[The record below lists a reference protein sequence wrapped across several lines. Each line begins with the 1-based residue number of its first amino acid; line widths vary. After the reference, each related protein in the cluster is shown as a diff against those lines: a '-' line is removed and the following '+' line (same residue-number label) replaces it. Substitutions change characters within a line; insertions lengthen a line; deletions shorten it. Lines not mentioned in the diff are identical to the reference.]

1 MHAAVVTTFG
11 AAPRYQEFP
20 APVPADGEM
29 LVHVLAA
36 GLHPRVRSQADG
48 SHYTSTGELPLVPGI
63 DGVGRGPDGLLR
75 YFVLPDTTR
84 GAMAEQTVI
93 DTRRSLVLPAT
104 IDPVA
109 VAAAMNPAMS
119 SWVALRQRVP
129 FQPGQD
135 VLVLGATGNAG
146 QMAVQIAKL
155 LGANHVIAAGRHPD
169 RLAALPALGATATVL
184 LDGNPD
190 GHADGNPD
198 AHADGN
204 PDGHAGATPDGHAGG
219 NPDGHAGGNPDG
231 HAGGNPDGTAD
242 RLGPTAADVDVVLDY
257 LWGEPAAAAMI
268 AILTKRADRS
278 KPLTWIQ
285 IGSVAGRTAPVPSAA
300 LRSARLAIVGSGQG
314 SVGARE
320 YLAELPALIEE
331 IAAGTLNVDARAM
344 PLADVEQA
352 WPAATDARQRI
363 VLTPQP

>member
-20 APVPADGEM
+20 VPVPADGEM
-29 LVHVLAA
+29 LVDVLAS

-48 SHYTSTGELPLVPGI
+48 SHYTSTDELPLVPGI

-75 YFVLPDTTR
+75 YFVLPDTTM

-93 DTRRSLVLPAT
+93 DVRRSLVLPGT

-146 QMAVQIAKL
+146 QMAVQIARL
-155 LGANHVIAAGRHPD
+155 LGANNVIAAGRHPD

-184 LDGNPD
+184 LDSP
-190 GHADGNPD
+190 
-198 AHADGN
+198 
-204 PDGHAGATPDGHAGG
+204 AG
-219 NPDGHAGGNPDG
+219 
-231 HAGGNPDGTAD
+231 
-242 RLGPTAADVDVVLDY
+242 RLGPAAADVEVVLDY
-257 LWGEPAAAAMI
+257 LWGEPAAAAMT
-268 AILTKRADRS
+268 AVLTKRADRG

-285 IGSVAGRTAPVPSAA
+285 IGSVAGRTAPIPSAA

-320 YLAELPALIEE
+320 YLAELPALIAE
-331 IAAGTLNVDARAM
+331 IAAGTLKVDARAM

-352 WPAATDARQRI
+352 WAADARQRI
-363 VLTPQP
+363 VLAPQP

>member
-29 LVHVLAA
+29 LVDVLAS

-48 SHYTSTGELPLVPGI
+48 SHYTSTDELPLVPGI

-75 YFVLPDTTR
+75 YFVLPDTTM
-84 GAMAEQTVI
+84 GAMADQTVI
-93 DTRRSLVLPAT
+93 DIRRSLVLPGT
-104 IDPVA
+104 VDPVA

-119 SWVALRQRVP
+119 SWVALRRRVP

-135 VLVLGATGNAG
+135 VLILGATGNAG
-146 QMAVQIAKL
+146 QLAVQIAKL
-155 LGANHVIAAGRHPD
+155 AGANNVIAAGRHPD

-184 LDGNPD
+184 LDGNADHTAAIAPAPD
-190 GHADGNPD
+190 DTD
-198 AHADGN
+198 
-204 PDGHAGATPDGHAGG
+204 
-219 NPDGHAGGNPDG
+219 
-231 HAGGNPDGTAD
+231 D

-268 AILTKRADRS
+268 AVLTHRSDRS

-331 IAAGTLNVDARAM
+331 IAAGALKVDARAM

-352 WPAATDARQRI
+352 WAADARQRV
-363 VLTPQP
+363 VLIPQP